1 MARNNVHKPPI
12 SNPPKSVME
21 WLNLF
26 ANYLKEIKGTENY
39 YDAPDTTIKN
49 LASISKEVKDEINPR
64 YTSIEETKS
73 FPVIMKNTIKSEMT
87 EFSIRGKTVAPLYS
101 TGIISKSVNNINTS
115 VNVEFDSNVLNKNLF
130 LPNKSYKLVLIRDS
144 KNTRIVDPHSTLE
157 VGVYMNGKY
166 KFGPTFNLREDN
178 ETIIY
183 TFQTIE
189 DLENIKIL
197 LVSRNTSMN
206 LNLYMGIY
214 DSSYPDNLI
223 KEKVGKGITSQND
236 IQVITREVGNDNNFS
251 TRLISLPKPIC
262 GLNEE
267 YYDILYYK
275 NGKTYSKREVLH
287 KILNGKENWKVISSS
302 DKTILFGTDT
312 YDDDIIENKKVNVIS
327 NNFLYD
333 SNCNNIDSPAI
344 FQDTES
350 FKIRIRM
357 YKSELPFQN
366 EKGIKEWLKVNNT
379 DIYVKTKN
387 SIVISEPS
395 IGKLNFDVF
404 DNSTS
409 ITCEGKLITE
419 ITAKAPSNTGAM
431 LLTIL
436 TTINKLINVSG
447 DTITGDHKFLG
458 CGTIY
463 TNKANNPLMGT
474 SIGKTY
480 SLYSRITDSGT
491 YLMEYKEEDSGEL
504 LASIEVGPDNFI
516 INSEKGYIS
525 LKTKNNEFVFDG
537 EKGLYTIKQI
547 SLGTPTN
554 QFSEAYIN
562 NLVNYGAR
570 DERPTVPSGMIGY
583 MYDLKIHK
591 PIWWNGTNWTDGL
604 GKIV

>member
-1 MARNNVHKPPI
+1 MTRNNVSRPPI

-39 YDAPDTTIKN
+39 YDTPITSIKN
-49 LASISKEVKDEINPR
+49 LDNISKEVKNEIEPK

-73 FPVIMKNTIKSEMT
+73 FPVIMNNTIKSEMT
-87 EFSIRGKTVAPLYS
+87 EFSIRGKTIAPLYS
-101 TGIISKSVNNINTS
+101 TGRINKSVNNGTSS
-115 VNVEFDSNVLNKNLF
+115 VNVEFDSNLLNKNLF
-130 LPNKSYKLVLIRDS
+130 LPSKSYKLVLMRNS
-144 KNTRIVDPHSTLE
+144 RNTRIIDSHSTLE
-157 VGVYMNGKY
+157 VGIYMNGKY
-166 KFGPTFNLREDN
+166 KFGPTFNLRQDN

-183 TFQTIE
+183 PFQTIKE
-189 DLENIKIL
+189 LENLKIL
-197 LVSRNTSMN
+197 LVSRNTSMD
-206 LNLYMGIY
+206 LNLYMSIY
-214 DSSYPDNLI
+214 ESSYPDNLI
-223 KEKVGKGITSQND
+223 KEKVGRGITSQND
-236 IQVITREVGNDNNFS
+236 IRVYTEEVDNTDNHS
-251 TRLISLPKPIC
+251 TRLILLPKPIC
-262 GLNEE
+262 GLTEE

-287 KILNGKENWKVISSS
+287 KILNGKENWKVISTSGQ
-302 DKTILFGTDT
+302 TILFGTDT
-312 YDDDIIENKKVNVIS
+312 YDNDIIDNKKINVIS
-327 NNFLYD
+327 DNFLYD
-333 SNCNNIDSPAI
+333 SNCNNIDTPCI
-344 FQDTES
+344 FQDTDP

-379 DIYVKTKN
+379 EIYVKTKN
-387 SIVISEPS
+387 TIVTTEPS

-404 DNSTS
+404 DNKTS
-409 ITCEGKLITE
+409 INCEGNLITE

-436 TTINKLINVSG
+436 STINKLINVSG

-458 CGTIY
+458 CGSIY
-463 TNKANNPLMGT
+463 INKAANPLMGT

-480 SLYSRITDSGT
+480 SLYTRITDSGT

-516 INSEKGYIS
+516 INSEKGFIS

-570 DERPTVPSGMIGY
+570 DERPSVPSGMIGY